1 LKKTDPERMATVL
14 WVTIEVVRIISI
26 MIQPVM
32 PDSAGKILDLLG
44 VPAGAGEAG
53 AKVLPTAAET
63 GSGAEA
69 METVTAGAGI
79 GVAAG
84 AAYASAGLA
93 PNVAEAAAGGL
104 ADAGVDPR
112 SFAAVAFPLEPGT
125 PLPKPEP
132 VFPKFVEESEYWPR
146 APPEPIHRCPNRSP
160 SPPPTPTLTSPSASE
175 CCCRWVPPSWS
186 PRFGPV

>member
-1 LKKTDPERMATVL
+1 
-14 WVTIEVVRIISI
+14 
-26 MIQPVM
+26 
-32 PDSAGKILDLLG
+32 
-44 VPAGAGEAG
+44 EAG

-104 ADAGVDPR
+104 ADAEVDPR

-132 VFPKFVEESEYWPR
+132 VFPKFVRSRSNGLARRRNLSTGARTARLPLRRHPHPPR
-146 APPEPIHRCPNRSP
+146 HLHR
-160 SPPPTPTLTSPSASE
+160 SAAAVG
-175 CCCRWVPPSWS
+175 CRRAGARGSA
-186 PRFGPV
+186 R